1 MATAVGRDW
10 LTTLWAASYKGVPFH
25 FEEDRSKG
33 GRDNVKHSFP
43 HREDP
48 YIEDMG
54 RAVRYFSG
62 TAYVHGDDADAQAS
76 ALEAAFDAYG
86 AGTLVVP
93 YFGPVTVHCDEFER
107 AVQRDKAGFVA
118 FDVKFVRA
126 GASSALVSV
135 PFLQNAAFVAAS
147 SLASA
152 IAALFPSWIT
162 TLDEPDHVVA
172 AAADTIA
179 QAAAT
184 IDVLRQQY
192 PAAPAAS
199 AKIRDRVAALI
210 GAVPAAISDTSAPA
224 GAASDLV
231 AGVFQAARDL
241 GNAMPPASAQR
252 AGLALAEAFPSSG
265 LDLAGVPF
273 LVSSARATVNADA
286 AARVARLAGLT
297 AYAEG
302 VLRSSFVA
310 RPDGM
315 TARAEVSGRFEAELY
330 ETNTGA
336 DAALYLAIDALRFGV
351 VDWLTQTI
359 NTLAPVI
366 TVESAAIRPSL
377 DLAWILYGDP
387 TRADELVT
395 RNNVRHPSFMP
406 RTIQALAPPR

>member
-33 GRDNVKHSFP
+33 GRDNVKHTFP
-43 HREDP
+43 RRDDP

-62 TAYVHGDDADAQAS
+62 TAYVHGDDADAQAA
-76 ALEAAFDAYG
+76 ALEAALDAYG

-93 YFGPVTVHCDEFER
+93 YFGPVQVHCDEFER
-107 AVQRDKAGFVA
+107 AVQRDKAGYVA

-126 GASSALVSV
+126 GATTPNVSV
-135 PFLQNAAFVAAS
+135 PFLQNIGLLAAS
-147 SLASA
+147 SLASTV
-152 IAALFPSWIT
+152 AALFPTWIAT
-162 TLDEPDHVVA
+162 QGEPDHVVA

-199 AKIRDRVAALI
+199 AALRDSVATLI
-210 GAVPAAISDTSAPA
+210 AAVPAAISDAAVPGA
-224 GAASDLV
+224 AASDLV
-231 AGVFQAARDL
+231 AGLFQAARDL
-241 GNAMPPASAQR
+241 GQAMPEASAQR
-252 AGLALAEAFPSSG
+252 AGLALAAAFPSSG
-265 LDLAGVPF
+265 QDLGGVPF
-273 LVSSARATVNADA
+273 LTSSGRATVNADA
-286 AARVARLAGLT
+286 AARAARLAGLA
-297 AYAEG
+297 AYAAG
-302 VLRSSFVA
+302 VLRSTFES
-310 RPDGM
+310 RNDGV
-315 TARAEVSGRFEAELY
+315 TARGEVSERFENELY
-330 ETNTGA
+330 DTNTGA
-336 DAALYLAIDALRFGV
+336 DAALYLAIDGLRFGV
-351 VDWLTQTI
+351 VEWLTQTI

-366 TVESAAIRPSL
+366 TVESAVIRSSL

-387 TRADELVT
+387 TRGDELAK
-395 RNNVRHPSFMP
+395 RNGVAHPSFMP